1 MGGLLHCVG
10 KCARGDLRCDA
21 SLLERTPLVCGATQD
36 EAHFGMVGV
45 VILRNISIAYSHP
58 RARGIYTK
66 QSLFW
71 DEWHHSLFVHLLL
84 YRSSFLLTHSF
95 KKTITRVATLDVMG
109 YTFAQIKTIPFLVLA
124 FAAAH
129 AHESQFRYQK
139 KNMLIMI
146 WKRHGRV
153 WLFIYVYIRTCAFV
167 RVDLSVRVRL
177 FVDLFMCLYVHW
189 LMLIFVPTDGSSLSW
204 LRTRVCKSIATHRAQ
219 TSIPPSE
226 SSAPRLRKHGISKFS
241 H

>member
-36 EAHFGMVGV
+36 EAHFGMVGDG
-45 VILRNISIAYSHP
+45 ILRNISIAYSHP

-177 FVDLFMCLYVHW
+177 FVDLFMCLYCP
-189 LMLIFVPTDGSSLSW
+189 LINADFRSHRRKQFELIADTCMQIYRDASRADLDPSIRKLSTEVKEAW
-204 LRTRVCKSIATHRAQ
+204 DK
-219 TSIPPSE
+219 
-226 SSAPRLRKHGISKFS
+226 
-241 H
+241 